1 MFRPIQSPTLRSERQ
16 LPGYSYREYAPGR
29 GLSAHVACYWTV
41 DFDGRSGRQ
50 PHRIIPDGCVD
61 IIVDRRAASGRGAVF
76 VAGLMTSYHVLE
88 LEGAQSSFGIRM
100 FAHSARSILRVPI
113 SAFGGER
120 VCLEDIW
127 GAEGER
133 VAERLLLAGE
143 VGEILAYAESRLVER
158 LGSLHEPAPGLVQ
171 HGLQYMYAAGGVL
184 TPSSLADKLAY
195 SERHLRRSF
204 ERELGI
210 APKEM
215 LGIIRFQSLLGE
227 LAAGASVANTRSTRS
242 PRHARAAVPNYSE
255 LAVRYGFYDQSH
267 FIAAFKRY
275 YGLTPK
281 QAIIAFGPSHPSQ
294 KSVFSY

>member
-1 MFRPIQSPTLRSERQ
+1 MFRPIQPPTLRSEHQ

-29 GLSAHVACYWTV
+29 KLSAHVACYWTV

-61 IIVDRRAASGRGAVF
+61 IIVDRRSASSRGAAF
-76 VAGLMTSYHVLE
+76 VAGLMKSFHVMD

-100 FAHSARSILRVPI
+100 FAHSAQSILRVPI

-120 VCLEDIW
+120 VWLEDIW

-143 VGEILAYAESRLVER
+143 MGELLAYAESRLVER
-158 LGSLHEPAPGLVQ
+158 LGGLDVPAPGLVQ
-171 HGLQYMYAAGGVL
+171 NGLQYMYDAGGVL
-184 TPSSLADKLAY
+184 TPSGLADKLAY

-227 LAAGASVANTRSTRS
+227 VVAAAANIPSTPTQR
-242 PRHARAAVPNYSE
+242 PARAAEPNYSE

-267 FIAAFKRY
+267 FIAVFKRY
-275 YGLTPK
+275 YGMTPK
-281 QAIIAFGPSHPSQ
+281 QALSVFGQLHHSQ

>member
-16 LPGYSYREYAPGR
+16 LPGYSYREYAPSGL
-29 GLSAHVACYWTV
+29 LSAYVACYWTV
-41 DFDGRSGRQ
+41 DFDGRTGRQ

-61 IIVDRRAASGRGAVF
+61 IIVDRRSASIRGAAF
-76 VAGLMTSYHVLE
+76 VAGLMTSFHVLDLAGE
-88 LEGAQSSFGIRM
+88 QSSFGIRM
-100 FAHSARSILRVPI
+100 FAHAARSILRVPI
-113 SAFGGER
+113 SEFGGER

-133 VAERLLLAGE
+133 VAERLLHAGD
-143 VGEILAYAESRLVER
+143 VGELLTYAESRLIER
-158 LGSLHEPAPGLVQ
+158 LDGLDAPSPGLV
-171 HGLQYMYAAGGVL
+171 HNGLKYMYEAEGVL
-184 TPSSLADKLAY
+184 TPSSLADKLAF

-215 LGIIRFQSLLGE
+215 LGIIRFQSLLGG
-227 LAAGASVANTRSTRS
+227 LVASARS
-242 PRHARAAVPNYSE
+242 AEVNYSD

-275 YGLTPK
+275 YGMTPK
-281 QAIIAFGPSHPSQ
+281 QALSAFNH
-294 KSVFSY
+294 